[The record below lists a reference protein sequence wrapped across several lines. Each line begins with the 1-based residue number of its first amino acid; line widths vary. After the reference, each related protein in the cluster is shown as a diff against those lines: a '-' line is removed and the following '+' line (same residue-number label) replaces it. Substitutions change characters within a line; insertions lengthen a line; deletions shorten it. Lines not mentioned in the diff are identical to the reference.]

1 MKRSAFIYAVILIC
15 ATVLSLNAVSVM
27 ASDNQRVITRTFEDG
42 KYEPIIALRDI
53 GEQERLMTVDR
64 DGSVEFESSAECLY
78 QKKAVNHNKFLKMQ
92 NKQKFVVSRSG
103 DAYTIEEFGGDRIL
117 TKVGDKFVFDYPKR
131 DKYGR
136 FIIEDRH
143 RYTFEWSEKSK
154 GWSVSCVDGGGL
166 QIGDDSVFEIVQVN
180 YSKRY

>member
-1 MKRSAFIYAVILIC
+1 MKRSALIYAVILMC
-15 ATVLSLNAVSVM
+15 AAVLFLNAVSVM
-27 ASDNQRVITRTFEDG
+27 ASDNQRIITRTFEDG

-53 GEQERLMTVDR
+53 GEQEQLMTVDR
-64 DGSVEFESSAECLY
+64 DGSVEFGSSAELLY
-78 QKKAVNHNKFLKMQ
+78 RKKAVNHNKFLKMQ

-117 TKVGDKFVFDYPKR
+117 TKAGDKFVFDYPKR

-143 RYTFEWSEKSK
+143 RYTFEWSEKSE
-154 GWSVSCVDGGGL
+154 GWSISCMDGDVL
-166 QIGDDSVFEIVQVN
+166 QIGDTSVFEIVQVN

>member
-1 MKRSAFIYAVILIC
+1 MKRSALIYAVILMC
-15 ATVLSLNAVSVM
+15 AAVLSLNAVSVM
-27 ASDNQRVITRTFEDG
+27 ASDNQRIITRTFEDG

-64 DGSVEFESSAECLY
+64 DGSVEFESSAEFLY
-78 QKKAVNHNKFLKMQ
+78 RKKAVNHNKFLKIQ

-117 TKVGDKFVFDYPKR
+117 TKAGDKFVFDYPNR

-143 RYTFEWSEKSK
+143 RYTFEWSEKSE
-154 GWSVSCVDGGGL
+154 GWSISCMDGDVL
-166 QIGDDSVFEIVQVN
+166 QIGDTSVFEIVQVN